1 MVAPTPQTPDGSA
14 PHLTVLLQQQQELLQ
29 ALQAEVK
36 VLKLDIQQ
44 LRSDLRQQQSLGFS
58 NGREYIIVERDKT
71 TLWHRFEDDQPVP
84 IKDAVL
90 KGYLTRVA
98 FVDKEYP
105 KLHVYIEG
113 DREYVLVTG
122 FETHFA
128 REILAAI
135 ASLRPE
141 DLAFPVIIK
150 PDTGSEEG
158 ESKSKHRPVFCN
170 VIHQGRLVKPGTL
183 RQMDI
188 QQLFQL
194 AQSKLQGQTPFSDLA
209 EPTETTTATAAVP
222 PASEPTPSIPTGI
235 DWERVCRELNITP
248 TDLKQVAQRLKL
260 PMGKLTRSQSEQLHE
275 AVYRQFG

>member
-1 MVAPTPQTPDGSA
+1 MLAQTSQPPDGSA

-36 VLKLDIQQ
+36 ILKLDIQQ

-58 NGREYIIVERDKT
+58 NGREYIIIERDKT

-105 KLHVYIEG
+105 KLHIYIEG

-135 ASLRPE
+135 ATLRPA
-141 DLAFPVIIK
+141 DLTFPVIIK
-150 PDTGSEEG
+150 PDTGSEES
-158 ESKSKHRPVFCN
+158 EPKSKHRPVFCN
-170 VIHQGRLVKPGTL
+170 VIHQGRLVKPGTF

-194 AQSKLQGQTPFSDLA
+194 AQSKLQGQTQSSDLA
-209 EPTETTTATAAVP
+209 EPTATAAAVP
-222 PASEPTPSIPTGI
+222 PESAATPPAPASI
-235 DWERVCRELNITP
+235 DWEHVCRELNITP
-248 TDLKQVAQRLKL
+248 ADLKQVAQRLKL

-275 AVYRQFG
+275 AVYRQFSQED